1 MNQHATNHPILYSFR
16 RCPYAMRAR
25 LAIQSAGFNVELREI
40 LLRDKATEFTA
51 ASPKA
56 TVPVLVLPDGTI
68 IEESLDVMLHV
79 LGQSDPEG
87 LLTPTEDTLADMLAL
102 ILENDGPFKRAL
114 DRYKYA
120 NRYEGADPIAERTAA
135 SNFLQTLDDRLR
147 TNNGCLFGAR
157 LSLADLAILPF
168 VRQFANVD
176 RPWFDSQDWLD
187 LRKALEDFTDSARF
201 ASIMLKYTMW
211 QSGDEIIW
219 FGEPKNQ

>member
-1 MNQHATNHPILYSFR
+1 
-16 RCPYAMRAR
+16 MRAR

-40 LLRDKATEFTA
+40 LLQNKAPEFTA

-56 TVPVLVLPDGTI
+56 TVPVLVLSDGTI

-87 LLTPTEDTLADMLAL
+87 LLTPTEETLADMLAL

-135 SNFLQTLDDRLR
+135 SSLLKTLDDRLR

-176 RPWFDSQDWLD
+176 RPWFDSQSWPA
-187 LRKALEDFTDSARF
+187 LRKVLEDFTGSERF
-201 ASIMLKYTMW
+201 ASIMLKYAMW
-211 QSGDEIIW
+211 KSGDEIIW
-219 FGEPKNQ
+219 FGEPKNQSSP

>member
-1 MNQHATNHPILYSFR
+1 MNPNNAAHPILYSFR

-25 LAIQSAGFNVELREI
+25 LAIQSAGFTVELREI
-40 LLRDKATEFTA
+40 LLRDKAPEFTT

-56 TVPVLVLPDGTI
+56 TVPVLVLPNGTI

-87 LLTPTEDTLADMLAL
+87 LLMPTGETSADMLAL
-102 ILENDGPFKRAL
+102 ISENDGPFKRAL

-120 NRYEGADPIAERTAA
+120 NRYEGADPLAERTAA
-135 SNFLQTLDDRLR
+135 ASFLYTLNNRLR
-147 TNNGCLFGAR
+147 ANNGVLFGAR

-176 RPWFDSQDWLD
+176 RLWFDSQDWPD
-187 LRKALEDFTDSARF
+187 LRIALDGFTGSGRF
-201 ASIMLKYTMW
+201 ASIMLKYAMW
-211 QSGDEIIW
+211 RSGDEVIW
-219 FGEPKNQ
+219 FAEPKD